1 MVSDARLL
9 IFFSMFLCLFLMF
22 SRVLRMARI
31 FWFLQRGLSKKC
43 QRGVLKNTM
52 SLCNPFWH
60 FFCKS
65 VWRFTI
71 FPKPLPESD
80 SHMHHTHAPS
90 ENENFPSAKPPAR
103 TSFLSFFPS
112 HFRSSFRHFCHVLC
126 DFYFSF
132 QVPKPPV
139 FGGFQFTSR
148 HPIADSFFSFFKT
161 KKPHLRGIPWNKV
174 SGGFMVFLI
183 SFFYLSFCLT
193 YALFPY
199 FPASP
204 LPFGS
209 RKSSKEI
216 A

>member
-1 MVSDARLL
+1 
-9 IFFSMFLCLFLMF
+9 
-22 SRVLRMARI
+22 
-31 FWFLQRGLSKKC
+31 
-43 QRGVLKNTM
+43 M

-65 VWRFTI
+65 VWHFTI

-80 SHMHHTHAPS
+80 SHMHHTHTIRKWKFPVCKTTCP
-90 ENENFPSAKPPAR
+90 NFFSLFF
-103 TSFLSFFPS
+103 SFSFSFFFQALLPRSLRFFFFFPS
-112 HFRSSFRHFCHVLC
+112 PWTACFR
-126 DFYFSF
+126 
-132 QVPKPPV
+132 
-139 FGGFQFTSR
+139 GFQFTSR

>member
-65 VWRFTI
+65 VWHFTI

-90 ENENFPSAKPPAR
+90 ENENFPSAKPPAW
-103 TSFLSFFPS
+103 TFFLSFFPS
-112 HFRSSFRHFCHVLC
+112 HFRSSFRLNNPVPVSLLSGDRKPQIRFLGNHHSGSGNL
-126 DFYFSF
+126 YHKSF
-132 QVPKPPV
+132 
-139 FGGFQFTSR
+139 R
-148 HPIADSFFSFFKT
+148 
-161 KKPHLRGIPWNKV
+161 
-174 SGGFMVFLI
+174 M
-183 SFFYLSFCLT
+183 
-193 YALFPY
+193 
-199 FPASP
+199 
-204 LPFGS
+204 
-209 RKSSKEI
+209 
-216 A
+216 

>member
-1 MVSDARLL
+1 
-9 IFFSMFLCLFLMF
+9 
-22 SRVLRMARI
+22 
-31 FWFLQRGLSKKC
+31 
-43 QRGVLKNTM
+43 M

-65 VWRFTI
+65 VWHFTI

-90 ENENFPSAKPPAR
+90 DNENFPSAKSPAW
-103 TSFLSFFPS
+103 TSFLSFFPTL
-112 HFRSSFRHFCHVLC
+112 FRSSSRHFCHVLC

-139 FGGFQFTSR
+139 FAAFSLLQG
-148 HPIADSFFSFFKT
+148 ILLLIFFSFFKT

>member
-1 MVSDARLL
+1 MCLSTNLYSIYYKPRLWL
-9 IFFSMFLCLFLMF
+9 SISLYFSMFLQQSLWQPTFYAA
-22 SRVLRMARI
+22 SRLSVL
-31 FWFLQRGLSKKC
+31 
-43 QRGVLKNTM
+43 

-65 VWRFTI
+65 VWHFTI

-139 FGGFQFTSR
+139 FAAFSLLQG
-148 HPIADSFFSFFKT
+148 ILLLILFFLF
-161 KKPHLRGIPWNKV
+161 LRQKN
-174 SGGFMVFLI
+174 LI
-183 SFFYLSFCLT
+183 SGESPETRFLVVLW
-193 YALFPY
+193 Y
-199 FPASP
+199 F
-204 LPFGS
+204 
-209 RKSSKEI
+209 
-216 A
+216 

>member
-1 MVSDARLL
+1 
-9 IFFSMFLCLFLMF
+9 
-22 SRVLRMARI
+22 
-31 FWFLQRGLSKKC
+31 
-43 QRGVLKNTM
+43 M

-65 VWRFTI
+65 VWHFTI

-90 ENENFPSAKPPAR
+90 DNENFPSAKSPAW

-139 FGGFQFTSR
+139 FAAFSLLQG
-148 HPIADSFFSFFKT
+148 ILLLIFFSFFKT

>member
-1 MVSDARLL
+1 MLVKNNIYLITSGSRKNKCMVASVIILL
-9 IFFSMFLCLFLMF
+9 SNRTLTPLKRPVYAGSQIFL
-22 SRVLRMARI
+22 
-31 FWFLQRGLSKKC
+31 
-43 QRGVLKNTM
+43 

-65 VWRFTI
+65 VWHFTI

-139 FGGFQFTSR
+139 FAAFRLFQGY
-148 HPIADSFFSFFKT
+148 PDADSFSFFKT
-161 KKPHLRGIPWNKV
+161 KNLISGGIPWNKV

-183 SFFYLSFCLT
+183 SFFCLSFCLT
-193 YALFPY
+193 YALFLY

-204 LPFGS
+204 LHFGC

>member
-1 MVSDARLL
+1 MPKSLVLSFCYQIELYLPGNALFIRL
-9 IFFSMFLCLFLMF
+9 SRNFL
-22 SRVLRMARI
+22 
-31 FWFLQRGLSKKC
+31 
-43 QRGVLKNTM
+43 
-52 SLCNPFWH
+52 SLCNPFWQ

-90 ENENFPSAKPPAR
+90 ENENFPSAKQPAR

-139 FGGFQFTSR
+139 FAAFSLLQG
-148 HPIADSFFSFFKT
+148 ILLLILFFLF
-161 KKPHLRGIPWNKV
+161 LRQKN
-174 SGGFMVFLI
+174 LI
-183 SFFYLSFCLT
+183 SGYINLQRVYSMLQGLLKKVEQL
-193 YALFPY
+193 YSWQNVEKVEVHLI
-199 FPASP
+199 
-204 LPFGS
+204 
-209 RKSSKEI
+209 SSVG
-216 A
+216 

>member
-1 MVSDARLL
+1 
-9 IFFSMFLCLFLMF
+9 
-22 SRVLRMARI
+22 
-31 FWFLQRGLSKKC
+31 
-43 QRGVLKNTM
+43 M
-52 SLCNPFWH
+52 SLCNPIWH

-65 VWRFTI
+65 VWHFSI
-71 FPKPLPESD
+71 FPKPLPKSG
-80 SHMHHTHAPS
+80 SHMHHTHGLS

-132 QVPKPPV
+132 QVPEPPI
-139 FGGFQFTSR
+139 FAASR
-148 HPIADSFFSFFKT
+148 WLQGYLLLILFLLFFFFKT

>member
-1 MVSDARLL
+1 MPKSLVLSFCYQIELYLPGNALFIRL
-9 IFFSMFLCLFLMF
+9 SRNFL
-22 SRVLRMARI
+22 
-31 FWFLQRGLSKKC
+31 
-43 QRGVLKNTM
+43 
-52 SLCNPFWH
+52 SLCNPFWQ

-90 ENENFPSAKPPAR
+90 ENENFPSAKQPAR

-139 FGGFQFTSR
+139 FAAFSLLQG
-148 HPIADSFFSFFKT
+148 ILLLILFFLF
-161 KKPHLRGIPWNKV
+161 LRQKN
-174 SGGFMVFLI
+174 LI
-183 SFFYLSFCLT
+183 SGESPETRFLVVLW
-193 YALFPY
+193 Y
-199 FPASP
+199 F
-204 LPFGS
+204 
-209 RKSSKEI
+209 
-216 A
+216 